1 MPWRDWAL
9 ALLFAALTVAS
20 RAPVRARLLPT
31 WDAVQFALA
40 LGEYDIVKHQPH
52 PPGYILY
59 VAAGRALAALV
70 GGASPGLVWL
80 SIGASALTVAL
91 VYRLAWALY
100 GRATAVVAATVLL
113 ASPLFWFYGLVGLSY
128 TAEAALTTLVA
139 LLAWSLRHGG
149 QGRLVTSALVLAA
162 AGGVRQ
168 SILVVLFPL
177 WLGATWAGFRRWRPV
192 LLGVCVVLLGSAV
205 WLGPMLWLTG
215 GPRRYV
221 EVGVE
226 LFDSTVRATTVVT
239 GRWLLN
245 AERLTEAFLLG
256 LGVLLPVLVAVGV
269 GAVRARWRRP
279 RAGPRTWLFAG
290 WMLPALGLY
299 TLVHVGQYG
308 YLLTVLPACAILVAR
323 ALVAGWERWL
333 PAGSPMGRRLAVAGM
348 ALVVVVVPHVLLVAA
363 APRVDVT
370 VPPVAAPPLE
380 RWAAGLRAVYSYR
393 IRVHTVPGL
402 RETEDV
408 IRAYVT
414 AVRREFDPA
423 DTALVTEVGNPR
435 SYPWFRHATYYLPEF
450 STYHLRVG
458 GLSPGHLVFPHGTV
472 AAPGAAD
479 VLLPGR
485 VRRLVWMV
493 DHWDPAVLRPPGL
506 EARPL
511 AHGRWLYVLPVDRRA
526 VEHAGYRLTPVA
538 AVARLR

>member
-1 MPWRDWAL
+1 
-9 ALLFAALTVAS
+9 
-20 RAPVRARLLPT
+20 
-31 WDAVQFALA
+31 
-40 LGEYDIVKHQPH
+40 
-52 PPGYILY
+52 
-59 VAAGRALAALV
+59 
-70 GGASPGLVWL
+70 
-80 SIGASALTVAL
+80 
-91 VYRLAWALY
+91 
-100 GRATAVVAATVLL
+100 
-113 ASPLFWFYGLVGLSY
+113 
-128 TAEAALTTLVA
+128 
-139 LLAWSLRHGG
+139 
-149 QGRLVTSALVLAA
+149 
-162 AGGVRQ
+162 
-168 SILVVLFPL
+168 
-177 WLGATWAGFRRWRPV
+177 
-192 LLGVCVVLLGSAV
+192 
-205 WLGPMLWLTG
+205 
-215 GPRRYV
+215 
-221 EVGVE
+221 
-226 LFDSTVRATTVVT
+226 
-239 GRWLLN
+239 
-245 AERLTEAFLLG
+245 
-256 LGVLLPVLVAVGV
+256 
-269 GAVRARWRRP
+269 
-279 RAGPRTWLFAG
+279 
-290 WMLPALGLY
+290 
-299 TLVHVGQYG
+299 VGQYG

-333 PAGSPMGRRLAVAGM
+333 PTGSPIGRRLAVAGL

-380 RWAAGLRAVYSYR
+380 RWAARLRSIYSYR

-458 GLSPGHLVFPHGTV
+458 GLSSGHLVFPHGTV
-472 AAPGAAD
+472 AAPGLAD

-493 DHWDPAVLRPPGL
+493 DHWDPAILRPPGL

-526 VEHAGYRLTPVA
+526 VEHAGYRLTPVD